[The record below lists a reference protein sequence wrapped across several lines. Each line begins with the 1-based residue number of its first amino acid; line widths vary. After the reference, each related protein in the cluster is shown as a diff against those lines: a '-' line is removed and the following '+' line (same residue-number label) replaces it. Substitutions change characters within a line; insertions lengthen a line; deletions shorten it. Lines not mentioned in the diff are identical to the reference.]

1 MQARVLR
8 VDWPAGQLPSLGD
21 KMAAA
26 REARY
31 DLLLRACGEAGR
43 GALLLAH
50 HADDQA
56 ETFLLRLMHASGV
69 LGLACMPRAADKRT
83 GGWAGGAQLC
93 LCKLFNEHG
102 WCVKPLGCYQCTLQL
117 GLQLSVGVQ
126 PLLLCNHSA
135 FNPACMLA
143 AEWGRVRVLRPL
155 LDFRKA
161 ELEEY
166 CRQRGLNY
174 VVDPTNAELS
184 FHRYAQR
191 SVNKETSSN
200 PPCVTVD

>member
-83 GGWAGGAQLC
+83 GGWGGGAHLC
-93 LCKLFNEHG
+93 LCKFRTRSTMAGAAPWFVATCSFVLPSSSSGLPSSCLWVPASPF
-102 WCVKPLGCYQCTLQL
+102 CT
-117 GLQLSVGVQ
+117 
-126 PLLLCNHSA
+126 HSA
-135 FNPACMLA
+135 STRACMLA
-143 AEWGRVRVLRPL
+143 AEWGRVRMLRPL

-166 CRQRGLNY
+166 CRQRGLDY

-184 FHRYAQR
+184 FHRCATCNGQQ
-191 SVNKETSSN
+191 
-200 PPCVTVD
+200 